1 MVPIVTTL
9 FSSEVCWVK
18 STVLFGSYSE
28 STVPVEGVV
37 DELSAAGAAEAEAE
51 VEGAAEEELLL
62 HEANVKIRATAR
74 RIKASFFI
82 PSSDIYIII

>member
-37 DELSAAGAAEAEAE
+37 DELSAAGAAAAEAE
-51 VEGAAEEELLL
+51 VEGAAEELLL